1 MIQLV
6 YNSPASL
13 PMFYYVD
20 IWSAV
25 MISSVDALSIM
36 NMTVASINRN
46 NTAVFFIL
54 TNSLNN
60 VLFSV
65 YNSTQAIL
73 NESSNISNQVRNTLM
88 ILLIVASCS
97 IFISLCLIFPVA
109 TKVDQNKD
117 ELLTH
122 FTLIDRDNV
131 KQQLAKCREF
141 FNNLH
146 DKENHT

>member
-1 MIQLV
+1 
-6 YNSPASL
+6 
-13 PMFYYVD
+13 
-20 IWSAV
+20 
-25 MISSVDALSIM
+25 
-36 NMTVASINRN
+36 
-46 NTAVFFIL
+46 
-54 TNSLNN
+54 
-60 VLFSV
+60 
-65 YNSTQAIL
+65 
-73 NESSNISNQVRNTLM
+73 M

-131 KQQLAKCREF
+131 KQQLVKCREF